1 MSMIVNSVAFQIGW
15 FATVIGGANNLAW
28 AGTTAAFVIVAFH
41 LYRVA
46 NPRIELL
53 LIVLV
58 GVLGAVWDSTMVALG
73 ITSYPSGTFIDG
85 IAPHWIIA
93 LWLLFATTLNVSLR
107 WLRGR
112 FLVGFIC
119 GAIFGPL
126 AFYGG
131 HLLGGVNF
139 TDLSFAMVVL
149 SVGWAMMMPVLLI
162 LAEKLD
168 GTSSTSLSVNHQQT
182 V

>member
-1 MSMIVNSVAFQIGW
+1 MSMIVNFAAFQVGW
-15 FATVIGGANNLAW
+15 FATVLGGANNLAW
-28 AGTTAAFVIVAFH
+28 AGTTAALVIVGFH
-41 LYRVA
+41 LYRIA
-46 NPRIELL
+46 NPRKELL
-53 LIVLV
+53 LLALV
-58 GVLGAVWDSTMVALG
+58 GVLGAAWDSTLVALG
-73 ITSYPSGTFIDG
+73 ITSYPSGIFIDG

-93 LWLLFATTLNVSLR
+93 LWLLFATTLNISLR

-112 FLVGFIC
+112 LVLGFIC

-139 TDLSFAMVVL
+139 ADLSFAMIVL
-149 SVGWAMMMPVLLI
+149 SVGWAVMIPILLI

-168 GTSSTSLSVNHQQT
+168 GTSRKPMSINYKQT
-182 V
+182 A